1 MPTMPA
7 MNVAWFA
14 LAVIAPVL
22 LAVLGRYEI
31 IDTAYES
38 DGATFKFDRWTGQ
51 TRVWMV
57 LSNSVGWSQAIGNYK
72 PPAEALDVHALDLS
86 AAEPAPQ

>member
-1 MPTMPA
+1 MPTIADMKI
-7 MNVAWFA
+7 AWFA
-14 LAVIAPVL
+14 LAVIALLL

-72 PPAEALDVHALDLS
+72 PPAEALNVHDLDLS
-86 AAEPAPQ
+86 TAEPAPQ